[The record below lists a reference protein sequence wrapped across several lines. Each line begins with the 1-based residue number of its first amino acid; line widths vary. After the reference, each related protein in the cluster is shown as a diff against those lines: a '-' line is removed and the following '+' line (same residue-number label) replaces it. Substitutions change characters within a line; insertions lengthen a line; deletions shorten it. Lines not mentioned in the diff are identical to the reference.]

1 MPNQITI
8 HIVNAFTDAGEGG
21 NPAGVVYP
29 ADELS
34 NETKQA
40 IATKVGLSEISFVS
54 KSHTADFKLEFFTP
68 NRQIPHCGHAT
79 IATFSYLSQLGI
91 VQGAK
96 SSKETI
102 DGNRDIF
109 LEEDMAF
116 MQQLAPRYFPLP
128 YEGVSEQDVLDSL
141 RIRKT
146 DLLENYEPMP
156 VNTGNYFMMIPIKDE
171 RTLKAI
177 KPDLKA
183 IDEISET
190 LDLIGYYPFTLETQ
204 VTGRDAGA
212 RMFAPYYSILEEAAT
227 GTAAGPLACYLFDKM
242 NIKKEN
248 MVIEQ
253 GRLMPAPLPSEI
265 LVELKLEDGKIASLL
280 VGGRAKVTHTI
291 EVELD

>member
-1 MPNQITI
+1 MPNKITVQ
-8 HIVNAFTDAGEGG
+8 IVNAFTDAGEGG

-34 NETKQA
+34 NEIKQA
-40 IATKVGLSEISFVS
+40 IATKVGISEISFVS

-79 IATFSYLSQLGI
+79 IATFSYLSQQGV
-91 VQGAK
+91 VQGPK

-109 LEEDMAF
+109 LEGDVAY

-128 YEGVSEQDVLDSL
+128 YEGVTEQDVLDSL
-141 RIRKT
+141 RILKT
-146 DLLENYEPMP
+146 DLLDEYEPMP
-156 VNTGNYFMMIPIKDE
+156 VNTGNYFMMIPIKNE

-190 LDLIGYYPFTLETQ
+190 LDLIGYYPFTLETK
-204 VTGRDAGA
+204 VKGRDAGA

-227 GTAAGPLACYLFDKM
+227 GMAAGPLACYLFDKM
-242 NIKKEN
+242 NIQKEN

-253 GRLMPAPLPSEI
+253 GRLMPAPSPSEI
-265 LVELKLEDGKIASLL
+265 LVELKLEDRNISGLL
-280 VGGRAKVTHTI
+280 AGGRAKVTHSI